1 MYNGILEERSKENKR
16 QRRKE
21 RRERSGLRHRK
32 RFHLEGWQHPRCP
45 LRGGEGGKERRARL
59 SRHVGVRDAYKAAFM
74 NRVFPGF
81 DGSLAVELK
90 TPLRVSRN
98 FELHKFSSTCVY
110 VYPSFFFCIND
121 DIIRER
127 MNMRII
133 IESISERRRGPRIT
147 NKKDSNFRGDDSL
160 I

>member
-1 MYNGILEERSKENKR
+1 M
-16 QRRKE
+16 
-21 RRERSGLRHRK
+21 
-32 RFHLEGWQHPRCP
+32 
-45 LRGGEGGKERRARL
+45 
-59 SRHVGVRDAYKAAFM
+59 GVRDAYKAAFM

-133 IESISERRRGPRIT
+133 IESISERRIT
-147 NKKDSNFRGDDSL
+147 NKKGSNFRGDDSL